1 VTMRMD
7 DPVSPVKTG
16 FTIVA
21 VGLLVA
27 LVTVLSL
34 ALVRPVLLGFALG
47 ALVLLI
53 PPLVMRDPKAYWLF
67 LLVLSIP
74 FDISKRATTWLV
86 QPWDLYRDYGMPASG
101 TLSLDFYL
109 TDIVL
114 FVLLVSWLVRL
125 CLRRDNFFFPNVAY
139 IYVLY
144 LAWTLIT
151 SLLQSQSLYLSMFEW
166 CRQFLYFVAFLYLV
180 HNVVTRSQ
188 FRAVVGALFIGLTVA
203 SGTVIAFF
211 TLEVGTETFAFS
223 GLYSEHAETSKSSQG
238 TLYVSGKGGDD
249 QTKRSAGFFTHP
261 AHAAY
266 YLEYILT
273 IVLAYLIV
281 PGRTRDRLVLGALF
295 MIGLVALYMTFAR
308 SAVVGLFCG
317 FVAVIAIAGWS
328 GMISRRVIARCALV
342 FAVCIAIG
350 APVLIHYLANRPDPI
365 TKRLELIEIA
375 LNTFWKRPVVGAG
388 LNNSSIVTEGAESIV
403 TTSQG
408 RERVVTVIHN
418 HYLIVLIEVG
428 LVGFLLYFTFFWQV
442 VAIALRHARVAAT
455 ELKPLLVGIVGA
467 MVSIAINNLG
477 EPFGGHVV
485 QAMLWLY
492 AGLAI
497 AACRQGD
504 LTLPSPTCAATSRL
518 QTQRVVNGSRNS
530 GSLDRSSV

>member
-1 VTMRMD
+1 VTMRLD
-7 DPVSPVKTG
+7 DPVSPVKAG

-21 VGLLVA
+21 IGLLVA
-27 LVTVLSL
+27 LITLSSL
-34 ALVRPVLLGFALG
+34 MLVRPVLLGFGLG

-74 FDISKRATTWLV
+74 FDISKRTTTWIV
-86 QPWDLYRDYGMPASG
+86 QPWDLYRDFGMPASG

-114 FVLLVSWLVRL
+114 FILLISWLVRL
-125 CLRRDNFFFPNVAY
+125 CLRRDTFYFPSVAY
-139 IYVLY
+139 IYLLY
-144 LAWTLIT
+144 LAWTLII
-151 SLLQSQSLYLSMFEW
+151 SLLQSHSIYLSIFEW
-166 CRQFLYFVAFLYLV
+166 SRQFLYFVAFIYLV
-180 HNVVTRSQ
+180 NNVVTRSQ
-188 FRAVVGALFIGLTVA
+188 FRAIVLALFTGLGIA
-203 SGTVIAFF
+203 SATVIAYFS
-211 TLEVGTETFAFS
+211 LEVGTESFAFS
-223 GLYSEHAETSKSSQG
+223 GLYREHAETSKSSQG
-238 TLYVSGKGGDD
+238 TLYVSGKDGADE
-249 QTKRSAGFFTHP
+249 TKRSAGFFTHP

-273 IVLAYLIV
+273 IVLAYLV
-281 PGRTRDRLVLGALF
+281 MPGRPRDRFVLGALL
-295 MIGLVALYMTFAR
+295 MIGLAALYMTFAR

-317 FVAVIAIAGWS
+317 FVVVIGISRWS
-328 GMISRRVIARCALV
+328 AMISREVFTRCALV
-342 FAVCIAIG
+342 FAVCVAIG
-350 APVLIHYLANRPDPI
+350 APLLIHYLANRPDPI

-375 LNTFWKRPVVGAG
+375 LDTIWKRPVVGAG

-428 LVGFLLYFTFFWQV
+428 IVGFLLYFAFFWQIV
-442 VAIALRHARVAAT
+442 GIALRHMRVTAP

-467 MVSIAINNLG
+467 MVSIAVNNLG

-497 AACRQGD
+497 ATCRQKD
-504 LTLPSPTCAATSRL
+504 STLRSPPFAPTRRRKTES
-518 QTQRVVNGSRNS
+518 VVKGSTNS
-530 GSLDRSSV
+530 GSRARSSA